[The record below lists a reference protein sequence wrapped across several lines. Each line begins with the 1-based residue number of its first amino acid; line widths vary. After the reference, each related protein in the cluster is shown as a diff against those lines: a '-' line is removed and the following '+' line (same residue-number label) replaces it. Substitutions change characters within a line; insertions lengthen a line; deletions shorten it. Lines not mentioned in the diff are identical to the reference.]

1 MSSAGLDR
9 LLAALIV
16 GLGATGAL
24 SLVSG
29 HPRDQWVFLA
39 HDLLAGAL
47 VAAVV
52 VKVARSVP
60 RALRAGRRA
69 RLAVA
74 LLVTVASFTSLIA
87 AFAWV
92 AGGSIVW
99 VDLGVIRWS
108 LLTVHAVAG
117 LALLPL
123 VAVHLVPHRWR
134 ILRPRARR
142 AALAEGRPA
151 GGFRISRRALLAGGA
166 YAAVSVLLVG
176 AAATADTL
184 CGGVRRF
191 TGSRWLPSGPPG
203 VPTTFLGEP
212 TPSVDHAAWRLRV
225 TGLVERRLVLDLNA
239 LTRVGR
245 RDLTAV
251 LDCTSGWA
259 IEATWTGVPLA
270 DVLRLAGASAEA
282 ARVDVV
288 SITGWRATIPID
300 DAQRCLLAWAEG
312 RQPMT
317 AAHGAPLRLVA
328 PDHRGLEWVKWIE
341 RIEVA

>member
-29 HPRDQWVFLA
+29 DPADAWVFVA
-39 HDLLAGAL
+39 HDLLAAAL
-47 VAAVV
+47 LAGVV
-52 VKVARSVP
+52 VKLARSVP
-60 RALRAGRRA
+60 RAVRARRWS

-74 LLVTVASFTSLIA
+74 ALVTTASVASLVGGFL
-87 AFAWV
+87 WV
-92 AGGSIVW
+92 LGASIIW

-123 VAVHLVPHRWR
+123 VLVHLLPRRWR
-134 ILRPRARR
+134 ILRPRTRR
-142 AALAEGRPA
+142 TLSDPGPA
-151 GGFRISRRALLAGGA
+151 VTARISRRALLVGGA
-166 YAAVSVLLVG
+166 YGAVSVLLVG
-176 AAATADTL
+176 AAATVDTL
-184 CGGVRRF
+184 RGGARRF
-191 TGSRWLPSGPPG
+191 TGSRWLPAGPPG

-212 TPSVDHAAWRLRV
+212 TPSVDLAAWRLRV
-225 TGLVERRLVLDLNA
+225 SGRVARDVAVDLDGLARLA
-239 LTRVGR
+239 TRDV
-245 RDLTAV
+245 TAV

-259 IEATWTGVPLA
+259 VEATWTGVPLA
-270 DVLRLAGASAEA
+270 DVLALAGAAQDA
-282 ARVDVV
+282 ARVDIV
-288 SITGWRATIPID
+288 SVTGWRASLARD
-300 DAQRCLLAWAEG
+300 DAERCLLAWAEG
-312 RQPMT
+312 RQPIS

-328 PDHRGLEWVKWIE
+328 PDRRGLDWVKWIH